1 MAFPLVP
8 VLIGA
13 GAALAAGAGY
23 AGQKETNE
31 QNAALFRENLR
42 FQERMSSTAWQR
54 AVRDMRSAGL
64 NPALAFSQGPAS
76 SPGGGS
82 VPTMQNAVG
91 SGISGAQAAANLALT
106 QAQTRKTEVEADN
119 IGDVMGSSAAA
130 NRAQAAE
137 AQRRTL
143 ELINSWDDRQTSIA
157 ARAVLDKLQIAVES
171 GTMEEKILAARL
183 ANAAQRANIDFN
195 QSKAALAKDLLKVWQ
210 PWLRM
215 ADQGTQKVMDV
226 FTVLRQFLG
235 TD

>member
-1 MAFPLVP
+1 MPFPLIP

-13 GAALAAGAGY
+13 GAALAGGVAY
-23 AGQKETNE
+23 AGQKAANK
-31 QNAALFRENLR
+31 QNAALFRENLL

-54 AVRDMRSAGL
+54 AVTDMRAAGL

-82 VPTMQNAVG
+82 VPTMHNAVG
-91 SGISGAQAAANLALT
+91 AGISGAQAAANLALT

-119 IGDVMGSSAAA
+119 IGDVMGSSAEA
-130 NRAQAAE
+130 NRSQAAE

-143 ELINSWDDRQTSIA
+143 EMINSWEDRETSIA
-157 ARAVLDKLQIAVES
+157 ARAVLDKIEIAVQS
-171 GTMEEKILAARL
+171 GTMEEKIVAARL
-183 ANAAQRANIDFN
+183 VNAAQRANIDFS
-195 QSKAALAKDLLKVWQ
+195 QSKAELAKDLFKVWK

-215 ADQGTQKVMDV
+215 ADEGTGKIMDV
-226 FTVLRQFLG
+226 FMMVRQFLG